1 MTRKMRRWMAAV
13 ALATLAAGTTSSAL
27 AQAPAVAG
35 PAIEIEPKAPAIL
48 KGTSDRLAAAKT
60 LAFKATVSE
69 KSPSR
74 LGPVL
79 ACTSR
84 YDVVLQRPDKL
95 RVTSPGDGAATDLP
109 YNGKLLAAYAP
120 ATNLIATMP
129 APATIDA
136 ALLQGFKT
144 ASIYPPFTDL
154 VVADPCKAI
163 ADGLRVAFYV
173 GQATTVGGTTTD
185 ILVFGNDDVL
195 IERWVGAQDRL
206 PRTMRAVHLGDRQKV
221 QHEMVLEELLAV
233 LREALMT
240 QGFLADEVESDR
252 PQPLPEV
259 RPGAEVVDV
268 PVGEDKGLVG
278 DLVDEVRHGQLHR
291 DKSTQVRAMQLE
303 EPLEGG
309 KIPPLHADDEIFFCW
324 GFAHYREYPVDP
336 LS

>member
-1 MTRKMRRWMAAV
+1 MAAG

-221 QHEMVLEELLAV
+221 QHEMVLEDRNVDTTLPAAAFTPPPVAV
-233 LREALMT
+233 SAT
-240 QGFLADEVESDR
+240 YAVGAIY
-252 PQPLPEV
+252 PAPPPETISV
-259 RPGAEVVDV
+259 NENGAAYFIAGSAWFKPSYGANGMFYTGV
-268 PVGEDKGLVG
+268 P
-278 DLVDEVRHGQLHR
+278 
-291 DKSTQVRAMQLE
+291 A
-303 EPLEGG
+303 P
-309 KIPPLHADDEIFFCW
+309 
-324 GFAHYREYPVDP
+324 
-336 LS
+336 